1 MRAVRA
7 TAGALGLAAILLA
20 TCAVQAAPSVQLRL
34 TPAEIAALGKGGAG
48 PGSSGVAGIQTSV
61 LAGDPTKP
69 GPYTI
74 RLWAPANTRI
84 AAHSHRDERTAVV
97 VSGTWYFGYG
107 DKADEAKVKAL
118 PPGSFYTE
126 PAGAPHFAL
135 TRDEPVVVY
144 IFGQGPTD
152 TVYVDPAMAPK
163 PKP

>member
-1 MRAVRA
+1 MKTLALAFVAVLLTA
-7 TAGALGLAAILLA
+7 TGAG
-20 TCAVQAAPSVQLRL
+20 AAPSPELRL
-34 TPAEIAALGKGGAG
+34 TPTEAAALAQGGAG

-74 RLWAPANTRI
+74 RLSAPANTRI

-97 VSGTWYFGYG
+97 ISGTWFFGYG
-107 DKADEAKVKAL
+107 DKADEARVKAL

-126 PAGAPHFAL
+126 PAGDHHFAL

-152 TVYVDPAMAPK
+152 TVYVDPAAAPK

>member
-1 MRAVRA
+1 VRA
-7 TAGALGLAAILLA
+7 AVLGFVAILLA
-20 TCAVQAAPSVQLRL
+20 SSAVAAPSAELRL
-34 TPAEIAALGKGGAG
+34 TPADIAALAQGGAG

-61 LAGDPTKP
+61 LAGDPTKA

-74 RLWAPANTRI
+74 RLQAPANTRI

-107 DKADEAKVKAL
+107 DQADEAKVKAL

-126 PAGAPHFAL
+126 PAGDHHFAL

-152 TVYVDPAMAPK
+152 TIYVDPAAAPR
-163 PKP
+163 P

>member
-1 MRAVRA
+1 MRAA
-7 TAGALGLAAILLA
+7 ALGAIAVLLAASGA
-20 TCAVQAAPSVQLRL
+20 AAAPSAELRL
-34 TPAEIAALGKGGAG
+34 TPTEIAALAQGGAG

-74 RLWAPANTRI
+74 RLSAPANTRI

-97 VSGTWYFGYG
+97 VSGTWFFGYG

-126 PAGAPHFAL
+126 PAGEHHFAL

-152 TVYVDPAMAPK
+152 TVYADPAAAPK

>member
-1 MRAVRA
+1 
-7 TAGALGLAAILLA
+7 LG
-20 TCAVQAAPSVQLRL
+20 Q
-34 TPAEIAALGKGGAG
+34 GGAG

-74 RLWAPANTRI
+74 KLQAPAHTRI

-97 VSGTWYFGYG
+97 ISGTWFFGYG

-126 PAGAPHFAL
+126 PAGDHHFAL
-135 TRDEPVVVY
+135 TRDEPVLVY

-152 TVYVDPAMAPK
+152 TVYVDPAAAPK
-163 PKP
+163 AKP

>member
-1 MRAVRA
+1 VRGVLAGFVAV
-7 TAGALGLAAILLA
+7 LAAA
-20 TCAVQAAPSVQLRL
+20 STAAAAPSAELRL
-34 TPAEIAALGKGGAG
+34 TPAEIAALAQGGAG
-48 PGSSGVAGIQTSV
+48 PGSSGVAGLQTSV

-74 RLWAPANTRI
+74 RLSAPANTRI

-97 VSGTWYFGYG
+97 ISGTWFFGYG
-107 DKADEAKVKAL
+107 DKAEEARVKAL

-126 PAGAPHFAL
+126 PAGDHHFAL

-152 TVYVDPAMAPK
+152 TVYVDPAAAPK
-163 PKP
+163 PRP

>member
-1 MRAVRA
+1 MRAA
-7 TAGALGLAAILLA
+7 ALGAITILLA
-20 TCAVQAAPSVQLRL
+20 ASGAVAAPSAELRL
-34 TPAEIAALGKGGAG
+34 TPAEIAALAQGGAG

-61 LAGDPTKP
+61 LAGDPTKL

-74 RLWAPANTRI
+74 RLSAPANTRI

-97 VSGTWYFGYG
+97 VSGTWFFGYG
-107 DKADEAKVKAL
+107 DKADEVKVKAL

-126 PAGAPHFAL
+126 PAGDHHFAL

-152 TVYVDPAMAPK
+152 TVYVDPAAAPK

>member
-1 MRAVRA
+1 MKTLALAFVAVLL
-7 TAGALGLAAILLA
+7 TAPGAG
-20 TCAVQAAPSVQLRL
+20 AAPSPELRL
-34 TPAEIAALGKGGAG
+34 TPTEAAALAQGGAG

-74 RLWAPANTRI
+74 RLSAPANTRI

-97 VSGTWYFGYG
+97 ISGTWFFGYG
-107 DKADEAKVKAL
+107 DKADEARVKAL

-126 PAGAPHFAL
+126 PADDHHFAL

-152 TVYVDPAMAPK
+152 TVYVDPAAAPK

>member
-1 MRAVRA
+1 VKAV
-7 TAGALGLAAILLA
+7 ALGVVTILLA
-20 TCAVQAAPSVQLRL
+20 ASGAVAAPSAELRL
-34 TPAEIAALGKGGAG
+34 TPAEIATLSQGGAG

-61 LAGDPTKP
+61 LAGDPTKA

-74 RLWAPANTRI
+74 RLSAPANTRI

-97 VSGTWYFGYG
+97 ISGTWFFGYG
-107 DKADEAKVKAL
+107 DKADEARVKAL

-126 PAGAPHFAL
+126 PAGDHHFAL

-152 TVYVDPAMAPK
+152 TVYVDPAAAPK
-163 PKP
+163 PRP

>member
-1 MRAVRA
+1 MRAA
-7 TAGALGLAAILLA
+7 ALGFITVLLAASGA
-20 TCAVQAAPSVQLRL
+20 AAAPSAELRL
-34 TPAEIAALGKGGAG
+34 TPTEIAALAQGGAG

-61 LAGDPTKP
+61 LAGDPTKS

-74 RLWAPANTRI
+74 RLSAPANTRI

-97 VSGTWYFGYG
+97 VSGTWFFGYG

-126 PAGAPHFAL
+126 PAGDHHFAL

-152 TVYVDPAMAPK
+152 TVYVDPAAAPK
-163 PKP
+163 PRP

>member
-1 MRAVRA
+1 VRAV
-7 TAGALGLAAILLA
+7 ALGLVAILLTA
-20 TCAVQAAPSVQLRL
+20 TGAGAAPSAELRL
-34 TPAEIAALGKGGAG
+34 TPAEIAALAQGGAG

-61 LAGDPTKP
+61 LAGDPTKA

-74 RLWAPANTRI
+74 RLQAPANTRI

-97 VSGTWYFGYG
+97 VSGTWFFGYG
-107 DKADEAKVKAL
+107 DKADETKVKAL

-126 PAGAPHFAL
+126 PAGDHHFAL

-152 TVYVDPAMAPK
+152 TVYVDPAAAPK

>member
-1 MRAVRA
+1 MRALRA
-7 TAGALGLAAILLA
+7 TAGALGLATILLA

-61 LAGDPTKP
+61 LAGDPTQP

-74 RLWAPANTRI
+74 RLWAPANARI

-152 TVYVDPAMAPK
+152 TVYVDPATAPK

>member
-1 MRAVRA
+1 VRAALFALIAVLAAASAVRA
-7 TAGALGLAAILLA
+7 
-20 TCAVQAAPSVQLRL
+20 APNAELRL
-34 TPAEIAALGKGGAG
+34 TPAEIAALDKGGAG
-48 PGSSGVAGIQTSV
+48 PGSSGVVGLQTSV
-61 LAGDPTKP
+61 LAGDPTQP

-97 VSGTWYFGYG
+97 VSGTWFFGYG

-126 PAGAPHFAL
+126 PAGTPHFAL
-135 TRDEPVVVY
+135 TRDQPVVVY

-152 TVYVDPAMAPK
+152 TVYVDPATTPK
-163 PKP
+163 P

>member
-1 MRAVRA
+1 MRAA
-7 TAGALGLAAILLA
+7 ALGAIAVLLTASAA
-20 TCAVQAAPSVQLRL
+20 VAAPSAELRL
-34 TPAEIAALGKGGAG
+34 TPTEIAALAQGGAG

-74 RLWAPANTRI
+74 RLSAPANTRI

-97 VSGTWYFGYG
+97 VSGTWFFGYG

-118 PPGSFYTE
+118 PPGSFYSE
-126 PAGAPHFAL
+126 PAGDHHFAL

-152 TVYVDPAMAPK
+152 TVYVDPAAAPK

>member
-1 MRAVRA
+1 VVRVASFALIAV
-7 TAGALGLAAILLA
+7 LAAA
-20 TCAVQAAPSVQLRL
+20 SAVQAAPSAQLRL

-97 VSGTWYFGYG
+97 VSGTWFFGYG
-107 DKADEAKVKAL
+107 DKADEAVVKAL

-126 PAGAPHFAL
+126 PAGDHHFAL
-135 TRDEPVVVY
+135 TKAEPVVVY
-144 IFGQGPTD
+144 IFGYGPTD
-152 TVYVDPAMAPK
+152 TVYVDPAKAPK
-163 PKP
+163 P

>member
-1 MRAVRA
+1 VRGA
-7 TAGALGLAAILLA
+7 ALGFVAVLLA
-20 TCAVQAAPSVQLRL
+20 TSGAVAAPSAELRL
-34 TPAEIAALGKGGAG
+34 TPAEIAALTQGGAG

-69 GPYTI
+69 GPYKI
-74 RLWAPANTRI
+74 RLSAPANTRI

-97 VSGTWYFGYG
+97 VSGTWFFGYG

-126 PAGAPHFAL
+126 PAGDHHFAL

-152 TVYVDPAMAPK
+152 TVYVDPMAAPK

>member
-1 MRAVRA
+1 MSALNVKVA
-7 TAGALGLAAILLA
+7 TLGLIAILA
-20 TCAVQAAPSVQLRL
+20 AASAVQAAPSAELRL

-97 VSGTWYFGYG
+97 VSGTWYFGYD

-152 TVYVDPAMAPK
+152 TVYVDPAAAPK
-163 PKP
+163 P

>member
-1 MRAVRA
+1 
-7 TAGALGLAAILLA
+7 
-20 TCAVQAAPSVQLRL
+20 
-34 TPAEIAALGKGGAG
+34 
-48 PGSSGVAGIQTSV
+48 SGVAGIQTSV

-74 RLWAPANTRI
+74 RLSAPANTRI

-97 VSGTWYFGYG
+97 ISGAWYFGYG
-107 DKADEAKVKAL
+107 DTADEAKVKAL

-126 PAGAPHFAL
+126 PAGDHHFAL

-144 IFGQGPTD
+144 IFGYGPTD
-152 TVYVDPAMAPK
+152 TVYVDPAAAPK